1 MMVEFFLIGNTD
13 CYVTYRMKKYIGT
26 MTVDKQIMKYVL
38 SYGGKISNHYESAT
52 YRFIKGAIK
61 RNIYPEYAYE
71 GWG

>member
-1 MMVEFFLIGNTD
+1 MLTATSRIGWKSTD
-13 CYVTYRMKKYIGT
+13 LGEYIGT
-26 MTVDKQIMKYVL
+26 MTVDKQTMKFVL